1 MDKEKHRSLFIFPI
15 DANELVAE
23 HDCESVF
30 LRRLN
35 ILALTIQNRNEEQQG
50 GQGTQN
56 NSKQEQVLHPFY
68 FGFALH
74 KQLPRLV

>member
-1 MDKEKHRSLFIFPI
+1 MPDMVKRGCCKSLFLQQP
-15 DANELVAE
+15 
-23 HDCESVF
+23 
-30 LRRLN
+30 RLN

-68 FGFALH
+68 FGFVLH

>member
-1 MDKEKHRSLFIFPI
+1 MDKEKHGSLFIFPI
-15 DANELVAE
+15 DANEIVAE

-35 ILALTIQNRNEEQQG
+35 ILALTIQNRNEEQQD

-56 NSKQEQVLHPFY
+56 NSKQEQMLHPFY
-68 FGFALH
+68 SVFVLH
-74 KQLPRLV
+74 KQLPHLV

>member
-1 MDKEKHRSLFIFPI
+1 MDKEKHGSLFISPI

-23 HDCESVF
+23 HDCERVF

-35 ILALTIQNRNEEQQG
+35 ILTIQNRNEEQQG

-56 NSKQEQVLHPFY
+56 NSKQEQVLHPFCS
-68 FGFALH
+68 GFVLH
-74 KQLPRLV
+74 KQLPRFV

>member
-15 DANELVAE
+15 DANKLVAE

-50 GQGTQN
+50 GQETQN

>member
-1 MDKEKHRSLFIFPI
+1 MGKEKHGRLFIFPI
-15 DANELVAE
+15 DANEPVAG

>member
-1 MDKEKHRSLFIFPI
+1 MEGAYH
-15 DANELVAE
+15 
-23 HDCESVF
+23 F

>member
-1 MDKEKHRSLFIFPI
+1 MGKEKHGSLFIFPI

-50 GQGTQN
+50 RQETQN

>member
-1 MDKEKHRSLFIFPI
+1 MDKEKHGSLFIFPI
-15 DANELVAE
+15 EANELAAE

>member
-1 MDKEKHRSLFIFPI
+1 MGKEKHGSLFILPI

>member
-1 MDKEKHRSLFIFPI
+1 MDKEKHGSLFIFPI

-50 GQGTQN
+50 GQETQN

-68 FGFALH
+68 FGFVLH

>member
-1 MDKEKHRSLFIFPI
+1 MGKEKHRSLFIFPI

>member
-1 MDKEKHRSLFIFPI
+1 MDKEKHGSLFIFPI
-15 DANELVAE
+15 EANELVAE

>member
-1 MDKEKHRSLFIFPI
+1 MDKEKHGSLFIFPI

>member
-1 MDKEKHRSLFIFPI
+1 MDKEKHGRLFIFPI
-15 DANELVAE
+15 DANKPVAE
-23 HDCESVF
+23 HDCERVF

-74 KQLPRLV
+74 KQLPRFV

>member
-1 MDKEKHRSLFIFPI
+1 MDKEKHGSLFILPI
-15 DANELVAE
+15 DVNELVAE